1 MATDLLPRLA
11 WLVRLRWVAIAGIV
25 AVALVSG
32 PGLNLL
38 QSWRQAIVIA
48 VVLAAANVAF
58 RELVK
63 REVQPNAAALVQ
75 IGVDLLALTFLLHY
89 SGSVENPFLIY
100 YVFHV
105 IIGSI
110 LLSKAQSW
118 LVAAGASACVI
129 LLALGEGVGACPH
142 HGLGIVQNW
151 QSPTYLSAVTGVVVS
166 TLFISVY
173 LATTIMQGL
182 RSKEGELRAMNE
194 RLAQTE
200 KLAAIGQLATGV
212 AHELNT
218 PLASIA
224 AYAEEMS
231 ELVSGNGVGEKMRGY
246 SETIRKQTER
256 CKGITQG
263 LLNFARPSAMAVYRV
278 DVNYVVGEAL
288 EYVKFKRPVEGV
300 ALETRLAPSLPQ
312 VLVDPTHLL
321 QVLLSVVVNALDAVG
336 PRGKVVIETMAE
348 RGVTLRVID
357 DGCGIPAENLARVFE
372 PFFTTKEV
380 GKGTGLGLSISRDL
394 LKRYGGEISVGSSG
408 KGTTVTITLP
418 EADPRGTESTGKTS
432 A

>member
-1 MATDLLPRLA
+1 VATDLLPRLD

-32 PGLNLL
+32 PGLHLL
-38 QSWRQAIVIA
+38 KAWPAALVIA
-48 VVLAAANVAF
+48 GVLAAANIAF
-58 RELVK
+58 RSLVK
-63 REVQPNAAALVQ
+63 REVRPGALALVQ

-89 SGSVENPFLIY
+89 SGSVENPFIIY

-110 LLSKAQSW
+110 LLGRAQSY
-118 LVAAGASACVI
+118 LVAAGASAMII
-129 LLALGEGVGACPH
+129 LMAVGEGIGACPH
-142 HGLGIVQNW
+142 HAINVVTNW
-151 QSPTYLSAVTGVVVS
+151 QNPTYLAAVTGVMVS
-166 TLFISVY
+166 TLFISVF
-173 LATTIMQGL
+173 LATTIMQGV
-182 RSKEGELRAMNE
+182 RDKEGELRRMHE

-231 ELVSGNGVGEKMRGY
+231 DLVSGNGVGEKMRGY

-263 LLNFARPSAMAVYRV
+263 LLNFARPSTLQVYRV

-288 EYVKFKRPVEGV
+288 EYLKFKRPIGGV
-300 ALETRLAPSLPQ
+300 AIETKLAPNLPQ
-312 VLVDPTHLL
+312 VLADPTHLL
-321 QVLLSVVVNALDAVG
+321 QAVLSIMVNALDAVG
-336 PRGKVVIETMAE
+336 PSGHITIETKAE

-357 DGCGIPAENLARVFE
+357 DGCGIPAENLARLFE

-394 LKRYGGEISVGSSG
+394 LKRYGGEIAVDSAG
-408 KGTTVTITLP
+408 KGTTVTIILP
-418 EADPRGTESTGKTS
+418 EAT
-432 A
+432 